1 MNYKKINDIMIKDYY
16 KDKNVRIGKMGDKY
30 IVVPEGAFF
39 VVVPEKEMIC
49 DPIKIKGDSHWFLI
63 NNMVDDIESK
73 KYYEA
78 ATATGNA
85 IKTSLDYTAIE
96 LRDKKGLH
104 SRYVDEKLLK
114 LFGKDIKILIHSDE
128 KYPIAIWDE
137 EEKELLGAICPIKK

>member
-30 IVVPEGAFF
+30 IVVPDGAFF

-49 DPIKIKGDSHWFLI
+49 DPIKIRGDRRWFLI
-63 NNMVDDIESK
+63 NDLVDDIESK

-85 IKTSLDYTAIE
+85 IKTSLDHIAIK
-96 LRDKKGLH
+96 LRDKKGLY

>member
-1 MNYKKINDIMIKDYY
+1 MNYKKINDIMLKDYY
-16 KDKNVRIGKMGDKY
+16 KDKKVSIGKMVDKY
-30 IVVPEGAFF
+30 IVVPDGAFF

-49 DPIKIKGDSHWFLI
+49 DPIKIRGDRRWFLI
-63 NNMVDDIESK
+63 NDLVDDIESK

-78 ATATGNA
+78 ATTTGNA